1 MRDNWLATES
11 PVIFD
16 AGLVVS
22 PKDSGQRFDFVIR
35 NPTQSEIFV
44 WFELLDHDRLR
55 RFSIDQSHGSII
67 SIGPKQPLHAPV
79 ELLRVIELL
88 GDAEFGFGSLEFDN
102 PTIVRGANYCSV
114 SLIPIDMNAEGS
126 TALLGRKLN
135 TNGRRYIERPM
146 DDLGMGEQGS
156 KVHYGFL
163 STSQQIEARLA
174 ELIAIGRQQHV
185 LPEVMDCE
193 ATTDAVHRIYFKL
206 LGGYDSWLLD
216 ERI

>member
-11 PVIFD
+11 PVICD

-35 NPTQSEIFV
+35 NPTQSELFV
-44 WFELLDHDRLR
+44 WFELLDRDRLR
-55 RFSIDQSHGSII
+55 RFSIEQSHGSII
-67 SIGPKQPLHAPV
+67 SIGPRQPVHPPV
-79 ELLRVIELL
+79 ELYRVIELL
-88 GDAEFGFGSLEFDN
+88 GDAELGFGSLEFAN
-102 PTIVRGANYCSV
+102 PTIVRGATYCSV
-114 SLIPIDMNAEGS
+114 SLIPIDMTGQGS
-126 TALLGRKLN
+126 SASLGRELN
-135 TNGRRYIERPM
+135 TNGRRHIERPT
-146 DDLGMGEQGS
+146 DDLGMGEQGN

-193 ATTDAVHRIYFKL
+193 VTTDAVHRIYFKL
-206 LGGYDSWLLD
+206 LGGYDSWMLD